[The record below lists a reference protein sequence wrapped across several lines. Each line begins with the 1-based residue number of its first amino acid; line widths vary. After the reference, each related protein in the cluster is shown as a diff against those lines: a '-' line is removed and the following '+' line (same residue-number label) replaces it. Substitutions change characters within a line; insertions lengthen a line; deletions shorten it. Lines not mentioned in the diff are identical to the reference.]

1 MNMDWENQLH
11 STYVFSPQLPPSQ
24 LYTKY
29 DAAHF
34 LINTVSLL
42 SVLLPKLPQFHG
54 VRLFGINKY

>member
-1 MNMDWENQLH
+1 MNMDRENQLH
-11 STYVFSPQLPPSQ
+11 SMSSLPSY
-24 LYTKY
+24 LLASFYTKY

>member
-1 MNMDWENQLH
+1 MLAPKRLYSRENYLLA
-11 STYVFSPQLPPSQ
+11 SF
-24 LYTKY
+24 YTKY

-34 LINTVSLL
+34 LINTASLL